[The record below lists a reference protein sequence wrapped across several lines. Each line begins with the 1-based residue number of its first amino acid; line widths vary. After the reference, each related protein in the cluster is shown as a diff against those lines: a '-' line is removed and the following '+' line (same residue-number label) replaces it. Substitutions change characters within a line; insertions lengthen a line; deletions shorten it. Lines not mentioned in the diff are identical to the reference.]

1 MIQFENVTLKLKD
14 ALVLRDI
21 SMEIQDGEFA
31 YLVGNSGSGKSSIH
45 QLIYGNFLSYEGT
58 VIINGQDIQ
67 VLDFDSLQQMRQKIG
82 IIFQDY
88 KLIADKTVFDNIS
101 YRLRG
106 SENEKEVTKLVQ
118 YWAKRLKIAQYL
130 AEYPSNLSGGE
141 QQRVAIARPIVDRP
155 SIILADEPT
164 ANLDPKNALHVMA
177 ILTEL
182 NQKGTTI
189 ILTTHNTD
197 IKRRYQYRTILLADG
212 KLVND

>member
-21 SMEIQDGEFA
+21 SMQIQDGEFA

-45 QLIYGNFLSYEGT
+45 QLIYGNFLGYEGT
-58 VIINGQDIQ
+58 IKINGQDIQ
-67 VLDFDSLQQMRQKIG
+67 LLDFASLQHTRQKIG

-88 KLIADKTVFDNIS
+88 KLIADKTVFENIS
-101 YRLRG
+101 YRLG
-106 SENEKEVTKLVQ
+106 ILENKKNVKKIVQ

-141 QQRVAIARPIVDRP
+141 QQRVAIARAIVDKP

-212 KLVND
+212 KIVND

>member
-1 MIQFENVTLKLKD
+1 MIQFENVTLKRKD
-14 ALVLRDI
+14 VLVLRDI
-21 SMEIQDGEFA
+21 SMQIQDGEFA

-45 QLIYGNFLSYEGT
+45 QLIYGNFLGYEGT
-58 VIINGQDIQ
+58 IKINGQDIQ
-67 VLDFDSLQQMRQKIG
+67 LLDFENLQYTRQKIG

-88 KLIADKTVFDNIS
+88 KLIADKTVFENIS
-101 YRLRG
+101 YRLGG
-106 SENEKEVTKLVQ
+106 SENKKNVKKIVH

-130 AEYPSNLSGGE
+130 AEYPSNISGGE
-141 QQRVAIARPIVDRP
+141 QQRVAIARAIVDKP

-164 ANLDPKNALHVMA
+164 ANLDPQNAVNVLA

-212 KLVND
+212 KIVND